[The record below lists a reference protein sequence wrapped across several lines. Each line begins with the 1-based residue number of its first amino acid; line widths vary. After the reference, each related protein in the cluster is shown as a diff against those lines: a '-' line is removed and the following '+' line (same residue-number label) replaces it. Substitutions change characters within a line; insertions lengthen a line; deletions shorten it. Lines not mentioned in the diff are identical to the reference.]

1 MLRAKGGGLGGPNE
15 HLSIHWASRASDGI
29 LYPWA
34 PPPSRPR
41 VLAHHLHGSCECSR
55 PSHSRWDPDKPAP
68 HLKRSPPRRHVRGA
82 GLRPGLLTPPTAGGR
97 RSLVIALSG
106 GDGGLRF
113 HKAYRLHDFTRSPVP
128 SGLHFL
134 PNWPGVC
141 QARRVFICGVLCA
154 TTALPAPRRAPACR
168 APFLSDFFGDC
179 PERPAIGGYFSYV
192 FLNGPVSTFQIQRR
206 HRRLNWSPILI
217 AAAVVV
223 VERLRRACAQRRWL
237 ALADDDR
244 RD

>member
-1 MLRAKGGGLGGPNE
+1 LGGPNE

-141 QARRVFICGVLCA
+141 QARRVFFWPPPPASWPTAESAMICPGRGGISLFR
-154 TTALPAPRRAPACR
+154 TASAASISDRHQSAPRLPGFWSLRAFKR
-168 APFLSDFFGDC
+168 LSGDFG
-179 PERPAIGGYFSYV
+179 R
-192 FLNGPVSTFQIQRR
+192 PVSASRNSVPGGIIPTEGTVIR
-206 HRRLNWSPILI
+206 HS
-217 AAAVVV
+217 
-223 VERLRRACAQRRWL
+223 
-237 ALADDDR
+237 
-244 RD
+244 